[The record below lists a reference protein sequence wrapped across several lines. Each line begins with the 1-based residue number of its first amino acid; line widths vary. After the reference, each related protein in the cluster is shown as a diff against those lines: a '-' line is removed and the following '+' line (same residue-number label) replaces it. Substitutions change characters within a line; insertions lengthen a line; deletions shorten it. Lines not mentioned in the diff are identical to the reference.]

1 MENGDAEMADAENGT
16 EQPIEQSN
24 ESIQTNQKPDEAT
37 ASVSEQQAANEA
49 PSTGLPPHLQVQDGQ
64 QSADIGMQGTGE
76 AEETENLQEPRP
88 NALLLKG
95 VNSLDTRAIKY
106 YIDHYVRPDYSFN
119 NRDKYARFAYR
130 LEWVNDESVNVVFI
144 SRDEGEQGAQE
155 ALQILTDESIEQP
168 ETLSA
173 TDERVAKPFV
183 REKGAKE
190 ETGEDTADNVQL
202 TVRQSLKGD
211 RKVKNARIYSRYYL
225 MHGEPDRA
233 ERMPA
238 ARERRARG
246 NGYEPRLAGEH
257 AEDLITGE
265 KVAEEELLGD
275 RAGSFRPVPAR
286 GDDREDDLFSY
297 RGRGGRDDEYRAE
310 NGDYRNG
317 DEYGDYRDD
326 RGNYRDRGD
335 YRDDRGYRNEYR
347 DDYGR
352 RDAGYRDNG
361 FRDTWRPSD
370 ERSSRGERRRRRR
383 RGRGRDRGD
392 LFDAYR
398 TSRDE
403 DHSRR
408 SRADEEDLFPNFFK
422 RKQEQTQ
429 RDREESPSRPEQ

>member
-1 MENGDAEMADAENGT
+1 
-16 EQPIEQSN
+16 
-24 ESIQTNQKPDEAT
+24 
-37 ASVSEQQAANEA
+37 
-49 PSTGLPPHLQVQDGQ
+49 
-64 QSADIGMQGTGE
+64 
-76 AEETENLQEPRP
+76 
-88 NALLLKG
+88 
-95 VNSLDTRAIKY
+95 
-106 YIDHYVRPDYSFN
+106 
-119 NRDKYARFAYR
+119 
-130 LEWVNDESVNVVFI
+130 
-144 SRDEGEQGAQE
+144 
-155 ALQILTDESIEQP
+155 
-168 ETLSA
+168 
-173 TDERVAKPFV
+173 
-183 REKGAKE
+183 
-190 ETGEDTADNVQL
+190 
-202 TVRQSLKGD
+202 
-211 RKVKNARIYSRYYL
+211 

-238 ARERRARG
+238 ARERRARW

-297 RGRGGRDDEYRAE
+297 RGRRGRDVEYRAE

-317 DEYGDYRDD
+317 DEYGGYRD
-326 RGNYRDRGD
+326 NRGD

-347 DDYGR
+347 DDYDR

-408 SRADEEDLFPNFFK
+408 NRADEEDLFPDFFK